1 MEMIP
6 IESVPD
12 EGKLIEITDNKV
24 LAYAN
29 SLEKELT
36 NAQNWT

>member
-1 MEMIP
+1 MEMIL

-12 EGKLIEITDNKV
+12 EGKLIEIADNKV
-24 LAYAN
+24 LAHVN